1 MAAPASNAYAPR
13 RSAASPAASSSTDQV
28 IGKFKRLEH
37 IGKGS
42 FAEVYRGIHI
52 VRHHR
57 SAAHVYC
64 TSRHTPYRPYAN
76 LLPLKQEKKASV
88 AIKSVNMNKLNKKL
102 KDNLVSEIS
111 ILRSLHHPHI
121 VSLIDCHETPSRMHI
136 IMEFCE
142 LGDLS
147 AFIKKRADLTNHPQ
161 TQRMIEKYPNPS
173 VGGLNEVI
181 VRHFAKQIASALE
194 FLRSKNYIHRDL
206 KPQNLLLNPSSLY
219 YSQSG
224 TLERMPLAADANSLI
239 PALGIETLPML
250 KIADFGFARI
260 LPTTSLAETLC
271 GSPLYMA
278 PEILRYEKYDAKAD
292 LWSVGTVLFEMVSA
306 RPPFRANNHV
316 ELLRKIEERKDQ
328 IRFPEGLVASRAM
341 KTLIRA
347 LLKRKPT
354 ERMSYES
361 FFSDPVIRDEIPG
374 LVDEDLPLN
383 MQASEPEPP
392 VELPKRVQKMPVE
405 MERRASESPY
415 SQSPRDRTG
424 FTGTPPL
431 RPASRASPSNL
442 SGTPPRASTTRRA
455 SNTPVAPIEEHAS
468 SPARDQRRPTLPNA
482 MTAPARPPMVQ
493 DPSMAIGHRRRFSKD
508 DPPPVSSGLKQH
520 LERERLPQKT
530 ETGAMRDAAERAAQD
545 TALDEGFV
553 FVEKRR
559 VEIDA
564 LADEIAASPQTQRD
578 RMVNRDGALRR
589 RATTQGSPTSTT
601 GATVPSRAI
610 SIQQMTPTVIQRPGS
625 YERRRQYRPSF
636 ESATSAL
643 SKAMNMVNIRGLGL
657 SPPMM
662 KGVSPPQ
669 GQGYAAFPV
678 YPTAQSSLLLV
689 GDSGKTVAKD
699 EDTNSVKKIEE
710 LAQLSHVIYGF
721 AEVKYK
727 QLVPV
732 APSDQGL
739 GVGPTGVARKP
750 SSDVIEDDDED
761 EDLTA
766 ETILIISEEALVLY
780 VKSLA
785 MLNKAMDVAGSYWN
799 RQRRGNSSP
808 EAMSRAAANSDR
820 LNRVVSW
827 TRDRFNECCIKSEIV
842 ARKLKQAQQQ
852 LPDDHPSHPHNF
864 SAASGSA
871 TTVGSAENILLTT
884 GVTAEKL
891 MYDRALEMS
900 RTAAVNELVSTD
912 LPGCDLNYWTAILML
927 EAILE
932 DEDESSSRKLD
943 GEEING
949 LETEDRQSIQKRK
962 SVRNTDCNHVLT
974 KPSA

>member
-13 RSAASPAASSSTDQV
+13 RSAASPASSGSADQV

-52 VRHHR
+52 
-57 SAAHVYC
+57 
-64 TSRHTPYRPYAN
+64 
-76 LLPLKQEKKASV
+76 EKRASV

-161 TQRMIEKYPNPS
+161 TQRMIEKYPNPP
-173 VGGLNEVI
+173 VGGLNEVV
-181 VRHFAKQIASALE
+181 VRHFAKQMASALE

-341 KTLIRA
+341 KNLIRA

-374 LVDEDLPLN
+374 LVDEDLPLS

-392 VELPKRVQKMPVE
+392 IEQLRRTQKAPVDI
-405 MERRASESPY
+405 ERRASESPY
-415 SQSPRDRTG
+415 SRSPRDRTG
-424 FTGTPPL
+424 FAGTPPL
-431 RPASRASPSNL
+431 RPGSRPSPSNL
-442 SGTPPRASTTRRA
+442 SGTPPRVASTRRI
-455 SNTPVAPIEEHAS
+455 SNTPVPPIEEYS
-468 SPARDQRRPTLPNA
+468 SSAPVQRRPTLPNA
-482 MTAPARPPMVQ
+482 VTAPTRPPMVQ

-530 ETGAMRDAAERAAQD
+530 EAGALRDAAERAAQD

-578 RMVNRDGALRR
+578 RMVSRDGALRR

-610 SIQQMTPTVIQRPGS
+610 SIQQKTPVVIQRPGS
-625 YERRRQYRPSF
+625 YERRRPYRPSF

-657 SPPMM
+657 SPPAM
-662 KGVSPPQ
+662 KGVSPP
-669 GQGYAAFPV
+669 QGYAAFPV

-689 GDSGKTVAKD
+689 GDSGKTTPKD
-699 EDTNSVKKIEE
+699 EDSSSVKHIEE

-739 GVGPTGVARKP
+739 GIGPTGVARKP

-761 EDLTA
+761 EDLTP
-766 ETILIISEEALVLY
+766 ETILVISEEALVLY

-785 MLNKAMDVAGSYWN
+785 LLNKAMDVAGSYWN
-799 RQRRGNSSP
+799 RQRRGSSSP
-808 EAMSRAAANSDR
+808 EALSRAAANSDR

-852 LPDDHPSHPHNF
+852 LPEDHPSHPQNF
-864 SAASGSA
+864 SAASA

-884 GVTAEKL
+884 GITAEKL

-900 RTAAVNELVSTD
+900 RTAAVNELVSAD

-927 EAILE
+927 QAILE
-932 DEDESSSRKLD
+932 DEDESPRGKSE

-949 LETEDRQSIQKRK
+949 LESEDRQSIQKLLEQMRGRHRALK
-962 SVRNTDCNHVLT
+962 KKLELQKTHKRNSITSA
-974 KPSA
+974 PSPYLPSRSSPSSQGTAR